1 MSVARFIADQRT
13 FYAVPHAFSCRL
25 LEVSEAWFYKWVKAP
40 TTARAQRRAL
50 LDEAVRKAF
59 AASKATFG
67 SPRIYED
74 LIDPELPHPEL
85 TDAAGELV
93 EPPAPAAPEV
103 VADAADEQLG
113 DEQLGDEQLG
123 DEQPVQGPERPPS
136 ECQLGVTWRVS
147 VNTVADSMRRQGLK
161 GRTVKRN
168 RGLTRQDR
176 TAPKFPDLLKRDF
189 SAAAINLRWVGDMTE
204 IPTDEGK
211 LYLATVLDLCSRR
224 LLAAPTSNHPNAELA
239 GDAIKMAT
247 AVRGGA
253 ANIKDVIFHTDRGST
268 YTADSFTTL
277 CKGLEIRQSM
287 GRVGSCFDNAA
298 AESFFSTLEWE
309 VLSRHHFATREQ
321 ARQVISA
328 WIEQFY
334 NPVRRHSTVAMRSPI
349 NHELTLAQA
358 AAPEV
363 TCPDEQAA

>member
-1 MSVARFIADQRT
+1 MRGPVGEGGDEVSVARFIADQRT

-25 LEVSEAWFYKWVKAP
+25 LEVSESWFYKWIKAP
-40 TTARAQRRAL
+40 TTARGRRQVL

-59 AASKATFG
+59 VASRATFG
-67 SPRIYED
+67 SPRVHED
-74 LIDPELPHPEL
+74 LIDLALPHPEL
-85 TDAAGELV
+85 TDDVAQVVELHV
-93 EPPAPAAPEV
+93 PAAQELAADPARERP
-103 VADAADEQLG
+103 ADAADQL
-113 DEQLGDEQLG
+113 
-123 DEQPVQGPERPPS
+123 PS
-136 ECQLGVTWRVS
+136 QCPRGVAWRVS

-161 GRTVKRN
+161 GREVKRN

-176 TAPKFPDLLKRDF
+176 TKPKFPDLLKRDF
-189 SAAAINLRWVGDMTE
+189 TAAAVNSRWVGDMTE

-211 LYLATVLDLCSRR
+211 LYLATVIDLCSRR
-224 LLAAPTSNHPNAELA
+224 LLAAPTSEHPNAELA

-253 ANIKDVIFHTDRGST
+253 ANITGVIFHTDRGST

-309 VLSRHHFATREQ
+309 VLSRHHFRTKDE

-334 NPVRRHSTVAMRSPI
+334 NPVRRHSTLAMRSPI
-349 NHELTLAQA
+349 GHEKALAA
-358 AAPEV
+358 TANTV
-363 TCPDEQAA
+363 VDEQAA